1 MGWLLPPYPSQWLE
15 QSWLAA
21 VMHSGKVVS
30 SPHLHPEAQSQGL
43 ACPAPPAWHQ
53 SLLPVST
60 DRQHGFHTAGPQ
72 PAFTDGHRMEF
83 SIQEIVETTKALLRL
98 IQLMSLHPIM
108 AVIFSNCST
117 QEPHGMAVHTADLT
131 ATPPPSWGQA
141 GLLGVLP
148 PAPRGWAKGW
158 LWGNVWAL
166 EMGMGAQMCVWLP
179 TWWRSEQGDGE
190 RGAGSI
196 QEADVSC
203 RSSLASCFRARG
215 DKWRPSLHPLHH
227 GLGLLTFSCRQLD
240 TNIAFWDTLT
250 HQKYSQSLG
259 KPTAGETPLQL
270 LLSGNSL
277 LGDCRQAFP
286 K

>member
-1 MGWLLPPYPSQWLE
+1 
-15 QSWLAA
+15 
-21 VMHSGKVVS
+21 MHSGKVVS
-30 SPHLHPEAQSQGL
+30 SPHLHPEPQGQGL

-141 GLLGVLP
+141 GLLGVP
-148 PAPRGWAKGW
+148 PPPPRG
-158 LWGNVWAL
+158 
-166 EMGMGAQMCVWLP
+166 
-179 TWWRSEQGDGE
+179 
-190 RGAGSI
+190 
-196 QEADVSC
+196 
-203 RSSLASCFRARG
+203 
-215 DKWRPSLHPLHH
+215 
-227 GLGLLTFSCRQLD
+227 
-240 TNIAFWDTLT
+240 
-250 HQKYSQSLG
+250 
-259 KPTAGETPLQL
+259 
-270 LLSGNSL
+270 
-277 LGDCRQAFP
+277 
-286 K
+286 